1 MLVRSGEIPS
11 PRQTSLD
18 KTYDCAMKY
27 ERGALVRGSDPPSGH
42 SVHKTTGDTR
52 RAPARCPIKTHLGA
66 GATKIFDPAPM
77 ANNDLFASLG
87 EERRTPRATSHP
99 LDHGPT

>member
-1 MLVRSGEIPS
+1 MNSERS
-11 PRQTSLD
+11 
-18 KTYDCAMKY
+18 
-27 ERGALVRGSDPPSGH
+27 ALVRGSDLLSDD

-87 EERRTPRATSHP
+87 EERRTPRATSRP
-99 LDHGPT
+99 LDYGPT